1 MRLALQL
8 NSSKHVHDIFLE
20 CDDDLTQKQLSYMLG
35 RQQYLVQVVDCF
47 VSRVFQIVYYVPD

>member
-35 RQQYLVQVVDCF
+35 RQQYLVQVIDCF
-47 VSRVFQIVYYVPD
+47 VSRVLFIT